1 MIDLVEI
8 IEIIIP
14 RQTFLQ
20 LLCIPLS
27 FQHSEVIIAT
37 QSKNILPGA
46 NCGDLLDSSGTSKVF
61 LAGLLTSII
70 FIELQSHH

>member
-1 MIDLVEI
+1 MIDLAEI
-8 IEIIIP
+8 IEILIP

-20 LLCIPLS
+20 LLYIPLS
-27 FQHSEVIIAT
+27 FQHSEVIIAM

-46 NCGDLLDSSGTSKVF
+46 NCGDLLDSSGTSKFF